1 MYFNQYKFKYL
12 EWHSAEEIHEITLGW
27 QSQLDFL
34 KDEQQFL
41 TQLLKE
47 YTLALL
53 SDRDFSSI
61 RTQVELLSGL
71 QKQLPVMRKKII
83 KHRNDLEVLVD
94 GKDEIKKERAFQDR
108 HLLLEMKIE
117 HYLKEYKAIKKQLF
131 DVVGQAIKN
140 QRNKRLIT

>member
-12 EWHSAEEIHEITLGW
+12 EWHSAEEIHEITLRW
-27 QSQLDFL
+27 QSQLDFI

-53 SDRDFSSI
+53 SDKDFSSI
-61 RTQVELLSGL
+61 RSQVELLSGL
-71 QKQLPVMRKKII
+71 QQQLPTLRKKII

-94 GKDEIKKERAFQDR
+94 GINEIKRERAFQDR
-108 HLLLEMKIE
+108 HLLLELKIE
-117 HYLKEYKAIKKQLF
+117 HYLKEYKVIKKQLF
-131 DVVGQAIKN
+131 DVVRQAIKS
-140 QRNKRLIT
+140 QRKKRLLT